1 MPKNIAVI
9 GAQFGDE
16 GKGKIIDFLAEKAD
30 VVVRF
35 NGGNNSGH
43 TIKIKDKTTI
53 LHLIPSGI
61 LHKEAINII
70 GNGLVIDP
78 KVLMQEIENLEN
90 KHVKVSPDNLVL
102 SENAHIILE
111 KHIKE
116 DKEKNK
122 RLGTTSRGI
131 GPAYT
136 DKVARSGLRVIDYIN
151 KNNEF
156 SKKISPFVKNTTLF
170 INNLIAKNKKIL
182 FESAQGTLLD
192 IDFGTYPY
200 VTSSNPTAGGICTG
214 LGIGPKTIGNVFG
227 IAKAYITRVG
237 SGPLPTELKDDVG
250 KQIQEKGKE
259 FGATTGRS
267 RRCGWFDAL
276 IGKYAVMVNGLDAI
290 ALMKLDVLSGL
301 EKIKICIGYK
311 YKDKIIKNFTTNL
324 EILEN
329 CKPVY
334 EELAGWKENLDNI
347 NKFEQLPENA
357 KKYIKRIEELL
368 DVPAYIVSIGPER
381 NQTLVLKKE
390 FLF

>member
-35 NGGNNSGH
+35 NGGNNAGH

-78 KVLMQEIENLEN
+78 KFLMQEIENLKN

-182 FESAQGTLLD
+182 FEGAQGTLLD

-200 VTSSNPTAGGICTG
+200 VTSSNSTAGGICTG
-214 LGIGPKTIGNVFG
+214 LGIGPKTIGNVLG

-259 FGATTGRS
+259 FGSTTGRS

-276 IGKYAVMVNGLDAI
+276 IGKYAVMVNGMDAI
-290 ALMKLDVLSGL
+290 ALIKLDVLSGL